1 MSFPAWL
8 PFLLG
13 LLTAVGPLAT
23 DMYLPAF
30 DAIEH
35 GFATPHGTAQI
46 TLSAWF
52 AGLCIGQ
59 MTQGTLSDRFGRR
72 RPLIAGTLLFAL
84 ACAGC
89 AMANSIS
96 SLAAWRMV
104 SAFGGAA
111 LVGAFSD
118 GTARPMAALMLAGAI
133 ASNIAEYCRPRRG

>member
-1 MSFPAWL
+1 MTFPVWL

-30 DAIEH
+30 DAIEADF
-35 GFATPHGTAQI
+35 GTAPGTAQL

-52 AGLCIGQ
+52 AGLCVGQ

-72 RPLIAGTLLFAL
+72 RPLIIGTLLFSL

-89 AMANSIS
+89 A
-96 SLAAWRMV
+96 LA
-104 SAFGGAA
+104 SATRSFTLFTG
-111 LVGAFSD
+111 SD
-118 GTARPMAALMLAGAI
+118 GCTASSRPTMSVTPPGGKGTINRSGLLG
-133 ASNIAEYCRPRRG
+133 